1 MATTSTSTCR
11 HSNNDAYHD
20 EPTADIATTATSHYS
35 TSSSTNNCDTNIHI
49 RIVPSIDD
57 PNRCFIFNI
66 FERDL
71 KPGNVIKMG
80 RFADHHLNDEHIS
93 LRSKV
98 VSRMHC
104 ELWLEHNGKLYL
116 RDTKSSSGTYV
127 NHMRLTSTQQA
138 SRPVEI
144 HDGDLVQLGVD
155 YQDGMEPCY
164 RAVKMRFE
172 INRTTRAAT
181 YNAAAFHNLKTLT
194 NSTQVS
200 EQHPTSMSEEDDC
213 CICLYTL
220 KPAQALFV
228 APCSH
233 SFHFKCIRPLLASY
247 PGFQCPMCR
256 SYSDLR
262 DNEAED
268 KIVVVEQE
276 QRQQQQHQPLA
287 SPRTSNVGS
296 SDIQRPNATASLTL
310 ATSVTHMSGMDTA
323 ANHHEGMSIMML
335 YQP

>member
-1 MATTSTSTCR
+1 
-11 HSNNDAYHD
+11 
-20 EPTADIATTATSHYS
+20 
-35 TSSSTNNCDTNIHI
+35 
-49 RIVPSIDD
+49 
-57 PNRCFIFNI
+57 
-66 FERDL
+66 
-71 KPGNVIKMG
+71 
-80 RFADHHLNDEHIS
+80 
-93 LRSKV
+93 
-98 VSRMHC
+98 
-104 ELWLEHNGKLYL
+104 
-116 RDTKSSSGTYV
+116 
-127 NHMRLTSTQQA
+127 MRLTSTQQT

-172 INRTTRAAT
+172 VNRPTRPAT

-200 EQHPTSMSEEDDC
+200 EQHPTSSSSAASEEDDC
-213 CICLYTL
+213 CICLYAL
-220 KPAQALFV
+220 KAQQALFV

-262 DNEAED
+262 HNEEEVEE
-268 KIVVVEQE
+268 KIADAVEEE
-276 QRQQQQHQPLA
+276 QHQQQPVS

-296 SDIQRPNATASLTL
+296 SDIHRPNQTEPLTL

-323 ANHHEGMSIMML
+323 ANHHHEGKNNTMGSSS
-335 YQP
+335 

>member
-1 MATTSTSTCR
+1 
-11 HSNNDAYHD
+11 
-20 EPTADIATTATSHYS
+20 
-35 TSSSTNNCDTNIHI
+35 
-49 RIVPSIDD
+49 
-57 PNRCFIFNI
+57 
-66 FERDL
+66 
-71 KPGNVIKMG
+71 
-80 RFADHHLNDEHIS
+80 
-93 LRSKV
+93 
-98 VSRMHC
+98 
-104 ELWLEHNGKLYL
+104 
-116 RDTKSSSGTYV
+116 
-127 NHMRLTSTQQA
+127 MRLTSTQQT

-172 INRTTRAAT
+172 VNRPARPAT

-213 CICLYTL
+213 CICLYGL
-220 KPAQALFV
+220 QPAQALFV

-268 KIVVVEQE
+268 KLLLVKKSSNNNHFHHHVLRMLALLISIILMQWHHYPLLPLLHTCLVWI
-276 QRQQQQHQPLA
+276 QQLIIMKV
-287 SPRTSNVGS
+287 R
-296 SDIQRPNATASLTL
+296 IQ
-310 ATSVTHMSGMDTA
+310 
-323 ANHHEGMSIMML
+323 
-335 YQP
+335 

>member
-1 MATTSTSTCR
+1 
-11 HSNNDAYHD
+11 
-20 EPTADIATTATSHYS
+20 
-35 TSSSTNNCDTNIHI
+35 
-49 RIVPSIDD
+49 
-57 PNRCFIFNI
+57 
-66 FERDL
+66 
-71 KPGNVIKMG
+71 
-80 RFADHHLNDEHIS
+80 
-93 LRSKV
+93 
-98 VSRMHC
+98 
-104 ELWLEHNGKLYL
+104 
-116 RDTKSSSGTYV
+116 
-127 NHMRLTSTQQA
+127 MRLTSTQQT

-172 INRTTRAAT
+172 VNRAARPAT

-200 EQHPTSMSEEDDC
+200 EQHPTSSVSSEEDDC
-213 CICLYTL
+213 CICLYAL
-220 KPAQALFV
+220 KAQQALFV

-262 DNEAED
+262 GDEEQVEEKVAD
-268 KIVVVEQE
+268 VVEE
-276 QRQQQQHQPLA
+276 QQQQQPVS

-296 SDIQRPNATASLTL
+296 SDIIHRPNPTEPLTL

-323 ANHHEGMSIMML
+323 ANHHHEGMDNTILNIS
-335 YQP
+335 

>member
-1 MATTSTSTCR
+1 
-11 HSNNDAYHD
+11 
-20 EPTADIATTATSHYS
+20 
-35 TSSSTNNCDTNIHI
+35 
-49 RIVPSIDD
+49 
-57 PNRCFIFNI
+57 
-66 FERDL
+66 
-71 KPGNVIKMG
+71 
-80 RFADHHLNDEHIS
+80 
-93 LRSKV
+93 
-98 VSRMHC
+98 
-104 ELWLEHNGKLYL
+104 
-116 RDTKSSSGTYV
+116 
-127 NHMRLTSTQQA
+127 MRLTSTQQT

-172 INRTTRAAT
+172 VNRPARPAT

-213 CICLYTL
+213 CICLYGL
-220 KPAQALFV
+220 QPAQALFV

-268 KIVVVEQE
+268 KAAVGEE
-276 QRQQQQHQPLA
+276 EQQQQPLS

-296 SDIQRPNATASLTL
+296 SDIHRSNAMASLSL
-310 ATSVTHMSGMDTA
+310 ATSVTHMSGIDTA
-323 ANHHEGMSIMML
+323 ANHHEGMYTVTTSEFHHECSFISTP
-335 YQP
+335 YR